1 MSSTISI
8 RQLTCLTAFR
18 EAEYEKLNSVSIL
31 SKVRPQRGYRKFT
44 RFYRD
49 MACMISVVA
58 TVNVLCLFSCL
69 YSIRS
74 IVGMDINIESGR
86 CTCINRI
93 VIEIRQTYKYLYVR
107 SMYGLCWGLDWLV
120 VPSISR
126 LACSQFTAFRCHK
139 TRHHLSYCSADQ

>member
-1 MSSTISI
+1 MSSTISF
-8 RQLTCLTAFR
+8 RHLTYLTAFR

-58 TVNVLCLFSCL
+58 TVNVVCLFSCL

-74 IVGMDINIESGR
+74 IIGMDINIESGR
-86 CTCINRI
+86 CTCINRT
-93 VIEIRQTYKYLYVR
+93 VIELVR
-107 SMYGLCWGLDWLV
+107 SFHVRFMLGIGLTGGPFNLTLGLFRV
-120 VPSISR
+120 H
-126 LACSQFTAFRCHK
+126 FTAFRCHK
-139 TRHHLSYCSADQ
+139 TRHHPSYCSADQ